1 MSMVLNRFD
10 TTGVLILNW
19 SSYSRH
25 ANSEQLTAG
34 TALAPNHHTQEKTQS
49 SKKLRRPRAHPFNSR
64 GNARSAG
71 GGGGGA
77 PAYSEPSYVAGR
89 SAAECS
95 LCSGTSEAE
104 PP

>member
-1 MSMVLNRFD
+1 MVLNRFD

-25 ANSEQLTAG
+25 ANSEQLSGG
-34 TALAPNHHTQEKTQS
+34 TALAHQTNHHTREDS
-49 SKKLRRPRAHPFNSR
+49 ECKKLRRPRAHPFNSR
-64 GNARSAG
+64 GNACGA

-77 PAYSEPSYVAGR
+77 PPYSEPSYVAGR